1 MKRIAAT
8 ALLAMGLLQVAA
20 AQDSPGKSDEQADS
34 SAAAQAAGEQARATA
49 ARELQATA
57 NEFKV
62 VTIEP
67 AQWSDSSLGCRK
79 PNAMYTQVVTSGYV
93 VVLEREGKRHQVN
106 VAGSRAVMCDVAT
119 RISGTV
125 RQPLPARGLDRV
137 AGLARQ
143 DLANRLHVNVEQI
156 RIASME
162 PRRWTDDDMNCRSG
176 KGEPGD
182 GSPGA
187 RGGLAVRHRLSTRA
201 GRVRAHVLLSH
212 GPALSTRVSSHRRPI
227 KAAGKSHAF

>member
-8 ALLAMGLLQVAA
+8 ALLAMGLLNVAA
-20 AQDSPGKSDEQADS
+20 ASEDSPGKSDEQADS
-34 SAAAQAAGEQARATA
+34 SAAAQAAGEQARAAA
-49 ARELQATA
+49 ARELKATA
-57 NEFKV
+57 SEFKV

-79 PNAMYTQVVTSGYV
+79 PNAMYQQVVSSGYV

-106 VAGSRAVMCDVAT
+106 VAGSRAVLCDVAT
-119 RISGTV
+119 RITGTV

-137 AGLARQ
+137 ANLARQ
-143 DLANRLHVNVEQI
+143 DLANRLHMDVEQI

-176 KGEPGD
+176 KGEPVTGAPAQEA
-182 GSPGA
+182 GSPSAIGY
-187 RGGLAVRHRLSTRA
+187 RLALNAS
-201 GRVRAHVLLSH
+201 GRTFFYHTDLRSVRAC
-212 GPALSTRVSSHRRPI
+212 PPI
-227 KAAGKSHAF
+227 EDQ

>member
-8 ALLAMGLLQVAA
+8 ALLAMGMLQAA
-20 AQDSPGKSDEQADS
+20 AASQESPGKSDESADS
-34 SAAAQAAGEQARATA
+34 SAGAQAAGEQARATA
-49 ARELQATA
+49 ARELKAAA
-57 NEFKV
+57 NEFTV

-79 PNAMYTQVVTSGYV
+79 ANAMYQQVVSSGYV

-119 RISGTV
+119 RLSGTV
-125 RQPLPARGLDRV
+125 RQPMPARGLDRV

-143 DLANRLHVNVEQI
+143 DLANRLHVDVETI

-176 KGEPGD
+176 KGEPATD
-182 GSPGA
+182 VSAAGA
-187 RGGLAVRHRLSTRA
+187 GAASAIGYRLALTSS
-201 GRVRAHVLLSH
+201 GRTFFYHTDLRTVRAC
-212 GPALSTRVSSHRRPI
+212 PPI
-227 KAAGKSHAF
+227 EDK

>member
-20 AQDSPGKSDEQADS
+20 ASQDSPGKSDEAADS
-34 SAAAQAAGEQARATA
+34 GAGAQAAAEQARAAA
-49 ARELQATA
+49 ARELKAGA
-57 NEFKV
+57 NEFTV

-79 PNAMYTQVVTSGYV
+79 PNAMYQQVVSNGYV
-93 VVLEREGKRHQVN
+93 VVLERQGKRHQVN
-106 VAGSRAVMCDVAT
+106 VAGSRAVLCDVAARLT
-119 RISGTV
+119 GTV

-137 AGLARQ
+137 ASLARQ
-143 DLANRLHVNVEQI
+143 DLANRLHMDVEQI

-176 KGEPGD
+176 KGEPVTGAPAQEA
-182 GSPGA
+182 GSPSAIGY
-187 RGGLAVRHRLSTRA
+187 RLALNAS
-201 GRVRAHVLLSH
+201 GRTFFYHTDLRSVRAC
-212 GPALSTRVSSHRRPI
+212 PPI
-227 KAAGKSHAF
+227 EDQ